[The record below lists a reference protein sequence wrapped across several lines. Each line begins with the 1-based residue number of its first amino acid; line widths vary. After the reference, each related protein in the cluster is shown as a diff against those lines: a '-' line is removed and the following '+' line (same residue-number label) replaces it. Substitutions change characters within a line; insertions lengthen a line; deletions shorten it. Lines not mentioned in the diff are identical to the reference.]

1 MTWITAMDYH
11 ILLWIQE
18 SVRTPLLTVIFRVY
32 THMGDK
38 GLLWIC
44 LTIGLLFFK
53 ATRRTGFLCA
63 GSLIGSLLINNELLK
78 RLVERPRPYD
88 AFSDLEPLVG
98 PPGGSSFPSGHTGAA
113 FAFSWVVF
121 RTQPKKYG
129 IPALI
134 LAALMGISRLYVG
147 VHYPTDVLGGM
158 ITGIAIG
165 EVMVRL
171 GKNERF
177 GKGKD
182 TE

>member
-1 MTWITAMDYH
+1 MTWITTVDYRV
-11 ILLWIQE
+11 LLWIQE
-18 SVRTPLLTVIFRVY
+18 FVRTPLLTAVFRFY
-32 THMGDK
+32 THLGDK

-53 ATRRTGFLCA
+53 KTRKTGFLCA
-63 GSLIGSLLINNELLK
+63 GSLIGSLLVNNELLK
-78 RLVERPRPYD
+78 RLVARMRPFD
-88 AFSDLEPLVG
+88 AFADLEALVG
-98 PPGGSSFPSGHTGAA
+98 RPGGDSFPSGHTGAA

-158 ITGIAIG
+158 ITGIGIG
-165 EVMVRL
+165 EVMVRI
-171 GKNERF
+171 GKNERLE
-177 GKGKD
+177 KGKD